1 MNTYKHVVQYYET
14 DKMGITH
21 HSNYVRFMEEA
32 RVSFLEKIGWGYDK
46 LEKEGVISPVISISC
61 DYKKP
66 TTFADEIEIEISVA
80 LLTRVKFTINYV
92 MRVGDD
98 VVCTAQS
105 SHCFVSQSGRPIS
118 IQKQYPEF
126 FAALSAFNVAG
137 DEDSKL

>member
-1 MNTYKHVVQYYET
+1 MNTYKHTVQYYET

-21 HSNYVRFMEEA
+21 HSNYIRFMEEA
-32 RVSFLEKIGWGYDK
+32 RVSFLKNIGFGYDK

-66 TTFADEIEIEISVA
+66 TTFADEIEVEISVA

-98 VVCTAQS
+98 VVCTATS

-126 FAALSAFNVAG
+126 FTALSEYA
-137 DEDSKL
+137 KKII

>member
-1 MNTYKHVVQYYET
+1 LNTYKHTVQYYET

-46 LEKEGVISPVISISC
+46 LEGMGVISPVVSISC

-80 LLTRVKFTINYV
+80 YLSRVKFTINYV

-126 FAALSAFNVAG
+126 YNMLSGFIP
-137 DEDSKL
+137 DLK

>member
-46 LEKEGVISPVISISC
+46 LEGMGVISPVVSISC

-80 LLTRVKFTINYV
+80 YLSRVKFTISYV

-126 FAALSAFNVAG
+126 YNMLSGFIP
-137 DEDSKL
+137 DLK

>member
-46 LEKEGVISPVISISC
+46 LEGMGVISPVISISC

-80 LLTRVKFTINYV
+80 YLSRVKFTINYV

-126 FAALSAFNVAG
+126 YNMLSGFIP
-137 DEDSKL
+137 DLK

>member
-1 MNTYKHVVQYYET
+1 MNTYKHTVQYYET

-21 HSNYVRFMEEA
+21 HSNYIRFMEEA
-32 RVSFLEKIGWGYDK
+32 RVSFLKNIGFGYDK

-98 VVCTAQS
+98 VVCTATS

-118 IQKQYPEF
+118 IQKQYPDF
-126 FAALSAFNVAG
+126 YNMLSGFVSDIN
-137 DEDSKL
+137 